1 MSTVQI
7 KGHDGSVVI
16 EVSQYERPDAAD
28 RSDAN
33 WLSTTIEVKA
43 GPFSGRYPATLTTH
57 DLAAFSTEL
66 EALLAGKKSKAAF
79 VTDEGWLSL
88 EITIDSR
95 GSGKV
100 AGEASCDQGPKAK
113 LSFAF
118 ETDQTYLAEARR
130 AMADIVGTFPV
141 KT

>member
-1 MSTVQI
+1 MSTLQI

-16 EVSQYERPDAAD
+16 EVSQYERPDATD

-33 WLSTTIEVKA
+33 WLSSTIEVKV
-43 GPFSGRYPATLTTH
+43 GSFSGRYAATLTTH
-57 DLAAFSTEL
+57 DFAAFGTEL
-66 EALLAGKKSKAAF
+66 EALLAREKSIAVF

-100 AGEASCDQGPKAK
+100 IGEACDQGPRAK

-130 AMADIVGTFPV
+130 AVADLVRTFPV